1 MIDKDYRIPF
11 DFIIDFLNPKE
22 VVIKPMFGCYSL
34 YINNK
39 ICFFLRNREDK
50 IELNGVWVA
59 VATPDDYQSLAKELP
74 SINQDKK
81 LIEDK
86 KSNNK
91 WLLLSTFDD
100 QFESLVNNAC
110 DLVINNDQRIGKIT
124 KGGFL
129 SKLKP
134 YSL

>member
-1 MIDKDYRIPF
+1 MIDKEYRIPF

-110 DLVINNDQRIGKIT
+110 DLVINNDKRIGKIT

>member
-1 MIDKDYRIPF
+1 MLDKEYGIPF
-11 DFIIDFLNPKE
+11 DFIIDCLNPKE
-22 VVIKPMFGCYSL
+22 VVIKPMFGCYGL

-50 IELNGVWVA
+50 SELNGVWVA

-81 LIEDK
+81 LVEDK

-110 DLVINNDQRIGKIT
+110 DLVLNNDKRIGKIT
-124 KGGFL
+124 KTSFL
-129 SKLKP
+129 SKLNP

>member
-1 MIDKDYRIPF
+1 MTDKKYSIPF
-11 DFIIDFLNPKE
+11 DFIIDCLNPKE
-22 VVIKPMFGCYSL
+22 IIIKPMFGCYGL

-39 ICFFLRNREDK
+39 IYFFLRNRDDQ

-59 VATPDDYQSLAKELP
+59 LATTDNYQSLAKELP

-100 QFESLVNNAC
+100 QFESLVNDAC
-110 DLVINNDQRIGKIT
+110 DLVINNDKRIGKIT
-124 KGGFL
+124 KGSFL

-134 YSL
+134 YRL